1 MKKRYNYRIYP
12 NKIQREYIESI
23 FNINRF
29 IWNQFLAANI
39 RYYNHSK
46 KFHFF
51 NEMSSILT
59 ECKNIE
65 GYEWLKSVPSTSL
78 QQTLRHLDRAI
89 KDSYK
94 KKKGF
99 PKFKKKYDKNSF
111 TLTNLQYSIKENKL
125 KIALLKSLM
134 KVKWHRELPSEPTSC
149 TIIKDNIGRYY
160 VSFVVEVE
168 SKMVLSTSNKIGL
181 DLGIETFRVVDN
193 GREGYT
199 CATYLGGRVHAVILE
214 NKRRPVVTVNISG
227 PTQTGKTIIANE
239 IATMLQKK
247 FGCSV
252 MLSGDLSLE
261 EAGTP
266 NYHYSQWELDML
278 KKNIWKIEE
287 TGHSK

>member
-1 MKKRYNYRIYP
+1 MVYTK
-12 NKIQREYIESI
+12 
-23 FNINRF
+23 
-29 IWNQFLAANI
+29 A
-39 RYYNHSK
+39 
-46 KFHFF
+46 
-51 NEMSSILT
+51 
-59 ECKNIE
+59 
-65 GYEWLKSVPSTSL
+65 
-78 QQTLRHLDRAI
+78 
-89 KDSYK
+89 
-94 KKKGF
+94 
-99 PKFKKKYDKNSF
+99 
-111 TLTNLQYSIKENKL
+111 LTNLATSITGRLCDSLNQLVLAGPVHDEDIIAPSLRDELIKL
-125 KIALLKSLM
+125 KLA
-134 KVKWHRELPSEPTSC
+134 V
-149 TIIKDNIGRYY
+149 
-160 VSFVVEVE
+160 
-168 SKMVLSTSNKIGL
+168 
-181 DLGIETFRVVDN
+181 RVVDN